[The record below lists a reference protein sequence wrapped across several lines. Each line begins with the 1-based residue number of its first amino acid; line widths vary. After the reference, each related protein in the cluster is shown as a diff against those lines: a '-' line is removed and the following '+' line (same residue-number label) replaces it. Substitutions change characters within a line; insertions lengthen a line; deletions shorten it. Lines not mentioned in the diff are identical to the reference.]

1 MSEVKIRP
9 LYDRI
14 VVQQIEAKTETEGGI
29 LLTGDTQEKPHEGIV
44 LAAGPG
50 HRDHKGE
57 FVPMDVDVGD
67 KVLFGQ
73 YVGQEATIDGETYL
87 ILTQDEIIAILV

>member
-14 VVQQIEAKTETEGGI
+14 VVRQIEAKTHTAGGI
-29 LLTGDTQEKPHEGIV
+29 LLAGDVQEKPHEGIV
-44 LAAGPG
+44 LAIGKG
-50 HRDHKGE
+50 HLDTHGE

-87 ILTQDEIIAILV
+87 ILTQDEIIAILT